1 MSRIQLKKFQEKI
14 AKKSNVSK
22 WHVCLFNKVQTVQ
35 KFSRDPE
42 VCQVQPRIHLTR
54 IFNDKRRAKS
64 SEWVETQDDSEHLQS
79 PNNNKTRKNDYKLKL

>member
-42 VCQVQPRIHLTR
+42 VCQVQPRIHLTQ

-64 SEWVETQDDSEHLQS
+64 SEWVETQDDPNIPESPLNSTAEKYKTNLQ
-79 PNNNKTRKNDYKLKL
+79 